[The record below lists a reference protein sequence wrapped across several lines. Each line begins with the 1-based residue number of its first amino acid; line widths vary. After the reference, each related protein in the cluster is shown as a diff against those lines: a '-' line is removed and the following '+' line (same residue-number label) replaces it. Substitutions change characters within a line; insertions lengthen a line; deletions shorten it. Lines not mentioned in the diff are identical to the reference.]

1 MLNLLQIFITL
12 VPFLF
17 TTGLVIMMFSHM
29 YRAGYCPRE
38 EFDTPTLAP
47 SISFSPSVSSTPST
61 LKPTFYLSEPDWGD
75 ENGPDFQEIWCENV
89 RKSYTTSLA
98 WFLSGDLWNFDKSL
112 TYIYAFI
119 IGVLFFNIVI
129 AVVSNRFTD
138 VQNDAEHS
146 FWLHRYSLTQ
156 ELYSVRRMFSFV
168 PDVCK
173 WNRSVYS
180 QIGRFNFL
188 DEATIPEYNIS
199 SSENM
204 KSQANERELHV
215 FLDWWLSPKDLE
227 ITSPSLSNR
236 IKLYFLYSDWQDI
249 ICPNEVIERLLRGLK
264 RQDEIKGKNTKLFG
278 RMKVNITRFL
288 VKMLMI
294 LVFILSLVAT
304 IFIILL
310 GICTFGLAWPAP
322 LTHFLF
328 HAKTDPPKSSTENKV
343 SKKDIDAIVQK
354 RLDVEK
360 KDLEKMI
367 RGQMKEELME
377 MKEMMALLT
386 NYHLS

>member
-1 MLNLLQIFITL
+1 
-12 VPFLF
+12 
-17 TTGLVIMMFSHM
+17 M
-29 YRAGYCPRE
+29 YRAGYCPRSRE
-38 EFDTPTLAP
+38 LFDESFP
-47 SISFSPSVSSTPST
+47 SSAPSVSSVPSISSSPSSSPT
-61 LKPTFYLSEPDWGD
+61 TFYQDEPDWGD
-75 ENGPDFQEIWCENV
+75 ENGPDFQEIWCETV
-89 RKSYTTSLA
+89 AKSYRTSFA

-112 TYIYAFI
+112 TYFFAFI

-156 ELYSVRRMFSFV
+156 ELYSVRRLFSFV

-173 WNRSVYS
+173 WNRSVNS

-215 FLDWWLSPKDLE
+215 FLDWWLSPEDLE

-249 ICPNEVIERLLRGLK
+249 IFPNEVIERLLRGLK
-264 RQDEIKGKNTKLFG
+264 RQDDIKGKNTNFVG
-278 RMKVNITRFL
+278 HMKVNITRFL

-294 LVFILSLVAT
+294 LVFILSLLAT
-304 IFIILL
+304 IFIILV

-328 HAKTDPPKSSTENKV
+328 HAKSDPPKSSTENKV

-354 RLDVEK
+354 HLDVEK

-367 RGQMKEELME
+367 RVQMKEELME

>member
-1 MLNLLQIFITL
+1 
-12 VPFLF
+12 
-17 TTGLVIMMFSHM
+17 M
-29 YRAGYCPRE
+29 YRAGYCPRSPKLMI
-38 EFDTPTLAP
+38 FDELSPSSAP
-47 SISFSPSVSSTPST
+47 SVPSVSSSAPSSQ
-61 LKPTFYLSEPDWGD
+61 PTFYLDEPDWDD
-75 ENGPDFQEIWCENV
+75 EPDFQEIWCETV
-89 RKSYTTSLA
+89 SKSYRTSFA

-112 TYIYAFI
+112 TYFYAFI

-156 ELYSVRRMFSFV
+156 ELYSVRRLFSFV
-168 PDVCK
+168 PDLCK
-173 WNRSVYS
+173 WNRSVHS

-188 DEATIPEYNIS
+188 DEATIPEYFS
-199 SSENM
+199 SSESV
-204 KSQANERELHV
+204 KSQARENELSI

-227 ITSPSLSNR
+227 ITPPTLGSR

-249 ICPNEVIERLLRGLK
+249 IFPNEVIERILRGLK
-264 RQDEIKGKNTKLFG
+264 RQDEIKGDNTNFFG

-294 LVFILSLVAT
+294 LLFILSLVAT
-304 IFIILL
+304 IFIIVL

-343 SKKDIDAIVQK
+343 SKKDIDVIVQK

-367 RGQMKEELME
+367 RRQMKEELTE